1 MGPRSP
7 RLQSPRGGR
16 GWWCARGSNS
26 LVPITFSEV
35 GWLNE
40 KWLFRRFTIVTGDYN
55 MSKEMQELQKQW
67 HSVVESIHSNSNVV
81 AFMNSRVG
89 LYLDDHP
96 FVALS
101 LLMFVAVSAIPV
113 AFFLIFIVT
122 TAIMAC
128 IGVIVMEG
136 VVISI
141 GGIAL
146 LCVLCG
152 LGALS
157 LGVSGVLSVCY
168 IVLSTLVN
176 YWYAS
181 RGEIRKQE
189 ANVSS
194 SQKNPSVTDLSAN
207 KGKNE

>member
-1 MGPRSP
+1 
-7 RLQSPRGGR
+7 
-16 GWWCARGSNS
+16 
-26 LVPITFSEV
+26 
-35 GWLNE
+35 
-40 KWLFRRFTIVTGDYN
+40 

-67 HSVVESIHSNSNVV
+67 HAVMQSIHSNANVV

-89 LYLDDHP
+89 QYLDDHP

-101 LLMFVAVSAIPV
+101 LLMFIAVSAIPV
-113 AFFLIFIVT
+113 AFFLLFVVT

-136 VVISI
+136 VVIAI
-141 GGIAL
+141 GGITL

-157 LGVSGVLSVCY
+157 LGVSGVLSVSY

-176 YWYAS
+176 CWCAS
-181 RGEIRKQE
+181 RAQLRKQE
-189 ANVSS
+189 VNGNLP
-194 SQKNPSVTDLSAN
+194 QKSPSALDLSAN
-207 KGKNE
+207 NGKNE

>member
-1 MGPRSP
+1 
-7 RLQSPRGGR
+7 
-16 GWWCARGSNS
+16 
-26 LVPITFSEV
+26 
-35 GWLNE
+35 
-40 KWLFRRFTIVTGDYN
+40 

-67 HSVVESIHSNSNVV
+67 HSMVQSIHSNSDVV

-89 LYLDDHP
+89 QYLGDHP

-101 LLMFVAVSAIPV
+101 VLMFIAVSAIPV
-113 AFFLIFIVT
+113 AFFLIFVVT

-128 IGVIVMEG
+128 IGVIVVEG
-136 VVISI
+136 IVRMHARVVIAT

-168 IVLSTLVN
+168 VVLSTLVN

-181 RGEIRKQE
+181 GGQIRKE
-189 ANVSS
+189 EINGSS
-194 SQKNPSVTDLSAN
+194 AQKSPPVLDLSAN
-207 KGKNE
+207 NGKNE

>member
-1 MGPRSP
+1 
-7 RLQSPRGGR
+7 
-16 GWWCARGSNS
+16 
-26 LVPITFSEV
+26 
-35 GWLNE
+35 
-40 KWLFRRFTIVTGDYN
+40 

-67 HSVVESIHSNSNVV
+67 HSMVQSIHSNSNVESEMFLFHPQVV

-89 LYLDDHP
+89 QYLDDHP

-101 LLMFVAVSAIPV
+101 LLMFIAVSAIPV
-113 AFFLIFIVT
+113 AFFLIFVVT

-136 VVISI
+136 VVIAI

-168 IVLSTLVN
+168 VVLSTLVN

-181 RGEIRKQE
+181 RDRVRKQE
-189 ANVSS
+189 VNGSLP
-194 SQKNPSVTDLSAN
+194 QKSPPVLDLSAN
-207 KGKNE
+207 NEKSE

>member
-1 MGPRSP
+1 
-7 RLQSPRGGR
+7 
-16 GWWCARGSNS
+16 
-26 LVPITFSEV
+26 
-35 GWLNE
+35 
-40 KWLFRRFTIVTGDYN
+40 
-55 MSKEMQELQKQW
+55 MSKEMRELQKQW
-67 HSVVESIHSNSNVV
+67 HTVVQSIHSNANVV

-89 LYLDDHP
+89 QYLDDHP

-101 LLMFVAVSAIPV
+101 VLMFIAVAAIPV

-128 IGVIVMEG
+128 ISVIVMEG
-136 VVISI
+136 VVIAI

-152 LGALS
+152 LSALS
-157 LGVSGVLSVCY
+157 LGVSGVLSICY

-181 RGEIRKQE
+181 RAQTRKQE
-189 ANVSS
+189 VNGSLP
-194 SQKNPSVTDLSAN
+194 QDRPSALDLSAN
-207 KGKNE
+207 NGKNE

>member
-1 MGPRSP
+1 
-7 RLQSPRGGR
+7 
-16 GWWCARGSNS
+16 
-26 LVPITFSEV
+26 
-35 GWLNE
+35 
-40 KWLFRRFTIVTGDYN
+40 
-55 MSKEMQELQKQW
+55 MSKELQELQKQW
-67 HSVVESIHSNSNVV
+67 HFIMQSIHSNSNVV

-101 LLMFVAVSAIPV
+101 LLMFVAVSTIPV
-113 AFFLIFIVT
+113 AFFLIFVVT
-122 TAIMAC
+122 TVIMAC
-128 IGVIVMEG
+128 VGVIVMEG

-168 IVLSTLVN
+168 IVLSALVN
-176 YWYAS
+176 YWCAS
-181 RGEIRKQE
+181 RSQVRKQE
-189 ANVSS
+189 VNGSS
-194 SQKNPSVTDLSAN
+194 PQKSLSVMDFSDNKQKN
-207 KGKNE
+207 K

>member
-1 MGPRSP
+1 
-7 RLQSPRGGR
+7 
-16 GWWCARGSNS
+16 
-26 LVPITFSEV
+26 
-35 GWLNE
+35 
-40 KWLFRRFTIVTGDYN
+40 

-67 HSVVESIHSNSNVV
+67 HSMVQSIHSNSNVV

-89 LYLDDHP
+89 QYLDDHP

-101 LLMFVAVSAIPV
+101 LLMFIAVSAIPV
-113 AFFLIFIVT
+113 AFFLIFVVT

-136 VVISI
+136 VVIAI

-157 LGVSGVLSVCY
+157 LGVSGTLSVCY
-168 IVLSTLVN
+168 VVLSTLVN
-176 YWYAS
+176 WCAS
-181 RGEIRKQE
+181 RGQIRKQE
-189 ANVSS
+189 VNGSLP
-194 SQKNPSVTDLSAN
+194 QKSPPVLDRSAN
-207 KGKNE
+207 DGKNE

>member
-1 MGPRSP
+1 
-7 RLQSPRGGR
+7 
-16 GWWCARGSNS
+16 
-26 LVPITFSEV
+26 
-35 GWLNE
+35 
-40 KWLFRRFTIVTGDYN
+40 
-55 MSKEMQELQKQW
+55 MSKEMQELQKHW
-67 HSVVESIHSNSNVV
+67 HSVVQSIHSNSNVV

-101 LLMFVAVSAIPV
+101 LLVFVAVSTIPV
-113 AFFLIFIVT
+113 AFFLIFIVA

-128 IGVIVMEG
+128 IGVLVMEG
-136 VVISI
+136 VLISI

-168 IVLSTLVN
+168 VVLSTLVN
-176 YWYAS
+176 YWYTS

-189 ANVSS
+189 VNGSLP
-194 SQKNPSVTDLSAN
+194 QKSPSVMDPSAN

>member
-1 MGPRSP
+1 M
-7 RLQSPRGGR
+7 
-16 GWWCARGSNS
+16 
-26 LVPITFSEV
+26 
-35 GWLNE
+35 
-40 KWLFRRFTIVTGDYN
+40 IVIEDSN

-67 HSVVESIHSNSNVV
+67 HSVMEAIHSNANVV

-89 LYLDDHP
+89 QYLDDRP

-101 LLMFVAVSAIPV
+101 LLMFLAVSAIPV
-113 AFFLIFIVT
+113 AFFLIFVVT

-136 VVISI
+136 VVIAI

-157 LGVSGVLSVCY
+157 LGVSGVLSLCY
-168 IVLSTLVN
+168 IVLSALVN
-176 YWYAS
+176 YWCAS
-181 RGEIRKQE
+181 RGEIRKQDV
-189 ANVSS
+189 NGSLP
-194 SQKNPSVTDLSAN
+194 QKSASVVNLSASN
-207 KGKNE
+207 GKNE

>member
-1 MGPRSP
+1 
-7 RLQSPRGGR
+7 
-16 GWWCARGSNS
+16 
-26 LVPITFSEV
+26 
-35 GWLNE
+35 
-40 KWLFRRFTIVTGDYN
+40 

-67 HSVVESIHSNSNVV
+67 HSMVQSIHSNSNVV

-89 LYLDDHP
+89 QYLDDHP

-101 LLMFVAVSAIPV
+101 LLMFIAVSAIPV
-113 AFFLIFIVT
+113 AFFLIFVVT

-136 VVISI
+136 VVIAI

-168 IVLSTLVN
+168 VVLSTLVN
-176 YWYAS
+176 WYAS
-181 RGEIRKQE
+181 KGQIRKQE
-189 ANVSS
+189 VNGSLPQK
-194 SQKNPSVTDLSAN
+194 SQSVLDLSAN
-207 KGKNE
+207 NGKNE

>member
-1 MGPRSP
+1 
-7 RLQSPRGGR
+7 
-16 GWWCARGSNS
+16 
-26 LVPITFSEV
+26 
-35 GWLNE
+35 
-40 KWLFRRFTIVTGDYN
+40 

-67 HSVVESIHSNSNVV
+67 HSMVQSIHSNSNVV
-81 AFMNSRVG
+81 AFMNSRFG
-89 LYLDDHP
+89 QYLDDHP

-113 AFFLIFIVT
+113 AFFLIFVVT

-128 IGVIVMEG
+128 IGVIIMEG

-168 IVLSTLVN
+168 VVLSTLVN
-176 YWYAS
+176 YWYTQK
-181 RGEIRKQE
+181 GQIRKQE
-189 ANVSS
+189 ANGTRLERR
-194 SQKNPSVTDLSAN
+194 PSILDLSAN
-207 KGKNE
+207 NGKSE

>member
-1 MGPRSP
+1 
-7 RLQSPRGGR
+7 
-16 GWWCARGSNS
+16 
-26 LVPITFSEV
+26 
-35 GWLNE
+35 
-40 KWLFRRFTIVTGDYN
+40 

-67 HSVVESIHSNSNVV
+67 HSMMQSIHSNSNVV

-89 LYLDDHP
+89 QYLGDHP

-101 LLMFVAVSAIPV
+101 LLMFIAVSAIPV
-113 AFFLIFIVT
+113 AFFLIFVVT

-128 IGVIVMEG
+128 IGVIVIEG
-136 VVISI
+136 VVIAV
-141 GGIAL
+141 GGVAL

-168 IVLSTLVN
+168 VVLSTLVN

-181 RGEIRKQE
+181 RGHLRQQE
-189 ANVSS
+189 GNGSLT
-194 SQKNPSVTDLSAN
+194 QKSPLVPDLSAN
-207 KGKNE
+207 NGKNEQVGFSPLAS

>member
-1 MGPRSP
+1 
-7 RLQSPRGGR
+7 
-16 GWWCARGSNS
+16 
-26 LVPITFSEV
+26 
-35 GWLNE
+35 
-40 KWLFRRFTIVTGDYN
+40 

-67 HSVVESIHSNSNVV
+67 HFIMQSIHSNSNVV

-89 LYLDDHP
+89 QYLDDHP

-101 LLMFVAVSAIPV
+101 LLMFLAVSAVPI
-113 AFFLIFIVT
+113 AFFFIFVVT

-136 VVISI
+136 VAIAI
-141 GGIAL
+141 GGVAL

-157 LGVSGVLSVCY
+157 LGVTGVLSVCY
-168 IVLSTLVN
+168 VFLSTLVN

-181 RGEIRKQE
+181 RDHIRKQE
-189 ANVSS
+189 VNGSLQQRSS
-194 SQKNPSVTDLSAN
+194 SVLNPSAN
-207 KGKNE
+207 NGKNE